1 MDNERELRI
10 LTLQPFYGGSHRAF
24 MDGWIASSRH
34 QWTALTLP
42 DRHWKWRMRHSSL
55 WMAKETHRLLETE
68 APFDAI
74 FCTDML
80 NVPEF
85 KGFLACEQSGRH
97 PRLDQLPIV
106 LYFHE
111 NQFAYPTRFKSG
123 SPEHSR
129 DEHFAFTNFLSAVAA
144 DHCWFNSRFNLESML
159 DGVAQACIRWPDFQ
173 PSDQIERIRAK
184 AIVAQPGISIDRGDM
199 CVLRSNRDE
208 RAQNA
213 SPIHLAWAARWEH
226 DKGPDLL
233 LEILLQLRAQGVAFR
248 LSVLGQSFRHVP
260 AAFAK
265 IKERFEDDIEH
276 WGFAESTNHY
286 QACLEV
292 ADVFLSSAEHEFF
305 GIAAAE
311 GISMGLFPILP
322 DRLAYPELISM
333 LQLDDSSSFHALKA
347 RCMFQ
352 AQGADSATNAA
363 SLIGKLARFRQ
374 QNPSGWQLS
383 ESQHSQFRGELVWQ
397 ARAKSLDLLL
407 NRSVR

>member
-1 MDNERELRI
+1 
-10 LTLQPFYGGSHRAF
+10 
-24 MDGWIASSRH
+24 MDGWIANSRH

-55 WMAKETHRLLETE
+55 WMAKETLRLLETE

-85 KGFLACEQSGRH
+85 KGFLACDESRRH
-97 PRLDQLPIV
+97 PGVERLPIV

-111 NQFAYPTRFKSG
+111 NQFAYPTRFKPG
-123 SPEHSR
+123 SPEHNR

-144 DHCWFNSRFNLESML
+144 DHCWFNSRFNLDSMM
-159 DGVAQACIRWPDFQ
+159 DGVSQACKRWPDFQ
-173 PSDQIERIRAK
+173 PRDQIERIRAK
-184 AIVAQPGISIDRGDM
+184 AIMAQPGISFDRDDM
-199 CVLRSNRDE
+199 DILRSNRNK
-208 RAQNA
+208 RAQND

-233 LEILLQLRAQGVAFR
+233 LEILQQLRTQGVAFR
-248 LSVLGQSFRHVP
+248 LSVLGESFRHVP

-265 IKERFEDDIEH
+265 IKELFDDDIEH
-276 WGFAESTNHY
+276 WGFAESKSQY
-286 QACLEV
+286 EACLEA

-311 GISMGLFPILP
+311 GISLGLFPILP
-322 DRLAYPELISM
+322 NRLAYPELISM
-333 LQLDDSSSFHALKA
+333 LQLNDSSSRLALKT
-347 RCMFQ
+347 RCMFESDGRDT
-352 AQGADSATNAA
+352 AANAA
-363 SLIGKLARFRQ
+363 RLIGKLVACRQ
-374 QNPSGWQLS
+374 QNPLDWQLS
-383 ESQHSQFRGELVWQ
+383 ESQYSQFREELVWP

-407 NRSVR
+407 NRCVG